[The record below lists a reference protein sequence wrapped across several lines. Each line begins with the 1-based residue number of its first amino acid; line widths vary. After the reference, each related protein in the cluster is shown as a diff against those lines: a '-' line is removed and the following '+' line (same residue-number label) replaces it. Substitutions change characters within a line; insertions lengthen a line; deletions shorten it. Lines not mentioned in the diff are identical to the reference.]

1 MVRNDPTKNDTGRWW
16 WRSLSSDLS
25 FLTKS
30 PAGQLADAGA
40 LIAVPADDVETHPD
54 YDCEVSCI
62 DWYGNSRPVF
72 LAGRIFGLMGTSL
85 VEARIDA
92 GQIKEIA
99 RIDLTAPLQQR

>member
-1 MVRNDPTKNDTGRWW
+1 MCIRDR
-16 WRSLSSDLS
+16 
-25 FLTKS
+25 
-30 PAGQLADAGA
+30 
-40 LIAVPADDVETHPD
+40 PADDVETHPD